1 MGVILMGSDRS
12 TSDSIT
18 GLDNA
23 QELCNMQIGNWNLIK
38 SIEKLQPTNQT
49 CSWMDAIYAAVE
61 YIKHE
66 CIDKCERKIIL
77 LSSFNEEENVIIN
90 FASNYIECNYMYI
103 YYITI
108 FYIYACIYIYIFFL
122 QINGQYLTFEHAMS
136 DVRFYKRPST
146 KPLPWRCL
154 MELGELCIPI
164 AGISKMPSEV
174 KLPEMVLMGK
184 TSTSNTPDKEV
195 PIKNVV
201 QWMDNNRTIHT
212 EEDIIRGYV
221 YGGKAIPVS
230 DEAKKAMT
238 PKNNEKSYKIH
249 GFTKRENVPMEYW
262 LSDGSYVIVPAN
274 EAASAPFYS
283 LVQAMVDKNVV
294 AIVEKVYRANT
305 EANMMA
311 LFPSVDVENEPW
323 CLIEIGL
330 PFERDYGAIAQKP
343 LKGVTNQLS
352 QEQDNAI
359 DDLLRSLELPDAADD
374 DTISSSEKYLPG
386 YMPDPGTQHMWD
398 VLTARALNSDKP
410 LPPIADDLLNLL
422 EQPEFIKAKCKPVTE
437 RIKNLFFLE
446 KKKPLRKRKI
456 QEDDNKQSDDAPMTQ
471 TFKEEQRDI
480 GNNDVDDISD
490 LCSFDFDDIALLVEV
505 QCGDIMRKS
514 IVFDKNTPDVF
525 YCPQHKSIGF
535 EKMLVKARPLSRLC
549 QFEGRPI
556 PEDYKS
562 DCYNDVDETEYAC
575 KEKYRIMM
583 RLHPP
588 GSNTPYNGTRLSK
601 FLAFDKDLPYARKKN
616 QV

>member
-1 MGVILMGSDRS
+1 MGSNSS

-23 QELCNMQIGNWNLIK
+23 QELCNMQTGNWDLIK
-38 SIEKLQPTNQT
+38 NIEKLQSTNQI

-66 CIDKCERKIIL
+66 CVDKCERKIIL
-77 LSSFNEEENVIIN
+77 LSSFNEEENVDVYQAEDIIEILN
-90 FASNYIECNYMYI
+90 SEAVSLIAIGERVLHDTDEDFQTPSEALLMKV
-103 YYITI
+103 
-108 FYIYACIYIYIFFL
+108 L
-122 QINGQYLTFEHAMS
+122 QQINGQYLTFEHAMS

-146 KPLPWRCL
+146 KPFPWRCL

-164 AGISKMPSEV
+164 TGISKMPSEV

-195 PIKNVV
+195 PIKNVA

-249 GFTKRENVPMEYW
+249 GFTMRENVPMEYW

-274 EAASAPFYS
+274 ETASAPFYS
-283 LVQAMVDKNVV
+283 LVQAMVEKNVV

-305 EANMMA
+305 EANMVA

-343 LKGVTNQLS
+343 LKGVMNQLS
-352 QEQDNAI
+352 QEQDNAM

-398 VLTARALNSDKP
+398 VLTARALNPDKP

-456 QEDDNKQSDDAPMTQ
+456 QEDDNKQSDANDDAPMTQ
-471 TFKEEQRDI
+471 ALKEEQRDT

-490 LCSFDFDDIALLVEV
+490 LCSFDFDDIV
-505 QCGDIMRKS
+505 S
-514 IVFDKNTPDVF
+514 T
-525 YCPQHKSIGF
+525 
-535 EKMLVKARPLSRLC
+535 
-549 QFEGRPI
+549 
-556 PEDYKS
+556 
-562 DCYNDVDETEYAC
+562 
-575 KEKYRIMM
+575 
-583 RLHPP
+583 
-588 GSNTPYNGTRLSK
+588 
-601 FLAFDKDLPYARKKN
+601 
-616 QV
+616 

>member
-1 MGVILMGSDRS
+1 MSPKLKESITFVVNVGIVQPGTQSNSQLLDKEKFILRHIIQKKIFLRPKDEMGVILMGSDSS

-66 CIDKCERKIIL
+66 CVDKCERKIIL
-77 LSSFNEEENVIIN
+77 LSSFNEEENVVDMFQAEDIIEILN
-90 FASNYIECNYMYI
+90 SEAVSLIAIGERALHEIDEDSQTPSEALLMNV
-103 YYITI
+103 
-108 FYIYACIYIYIFFL
+108 L
-122 QINGQYLTFEHAMS
+122 QQINGQYLTFEHAMS

-184 TSTSNTPDKEV
+184 TSMSNTPDKEV

-249 GFTKRENVPMEYW
+249 GFTKRENVAMEYW

-283 LVQAMVDKNVV
+283 LVQAMVDKNVI

-305 EANMMA
+305 EANMVA

-343 LKGVTNQLS
+343 LKGMTNQLS

-398 VLTARALNSDKP
+398 VLTVRALNPDKP

-446 KKKPLRKRKI
+446 KKKPFRKRKI
-456 QEDDNKQSDDAPMTQ
+456 EDDNKQSDVNDDAPM
-471 TFKEEQRDI
+471 TFKEEQRAT
-480 GNNDVDDISD
+480 GNNDIDDISD
-490 LCSFDFDDIALLVEV
+490 LCSFDFDDIA
-505 QCGDIMRKS
+505 DI
-514 IVFDKNTPDVF
+514 
-525 YCPQHKSIGF
+525 
-535 EKMLVKARPLSRLC
+535 
-549 QFEGRPI
+549 
-556 PEDYKS
+556 
-562 DCYNDVDETEYAC
+562 
-575 KEKYRIMM
+575 
-583 RLHPP
+583 
-588 GSNTPYNGTRLSK
+588 
-601 FLAFDKDLPYARKKN
+601 
-616 QV
+616 